1 MSWWTGL
8 GDSVPLRLDIVMSSS
23 YLYGIPTGSGNP
35 PQHLQESSK
44 KALQKQYRDRES
56 ELFQQLQ
63 DSIRGFTDQN
73 PTTRHEILREG
84 RFYSFAMNKLMAHFP
99 AVNLLATLHNETTQM
114 MQQLPVNPLIRGN
127 GTNYSGTPFSTSTG
141 EVSSKSW
148 WTFPMHHKEIEH
160 QLLSHYLGFQRV

>member
-73 PTTRHEILREG
+73 PTTRHEILRE
-84 RFYSFAMNKLMAHFP
+84 

-127 GTNYSGTPFSTSTG
+127 GTNYSGN
-141 EVSSKSW
+141 
-148 WTFPMHHKEIEH
+148 
-160 QLLSHYLGFQRV
+160 